1 MFDDIISQI
10 PVPANFSGENGEKL
24 NKPYR
29 KCRNISP
36 NGLVEAMEQLLVF
49 NQSLI
54 KTINFMKMIWN
65 KSAIKALQVFNWM
78 FFVMMIAANYL
89 ANALPFNNKTTGQL
103 SAQYPNLFVPAPIT
117 FAIWGI
123 IYISLLFFC
132 IKQSKSLFKSHVD
145 EATADT
151 VGTIGSRFIVTCI
164 LNILWML
171 SWHYEY
177 LIFSVFVMLALL
189 VQLININARLNAIVP
204 YLNKTSRTAIKIPFG
219 SYLGW
224 ICIATI
230 ANITAALVGT
240 NWEGWG
246 QSQTFWATIMILV
259 GTIISSWAL
268 LKLKN
273 AYIGLSVIWA
283 LTGII
288 IARLEADLYYRF
300 IVWSAVFGIVL
311 IATAMI
317 VEITGSLFRTSKIKV
332 LDSKLDHNH
341 KAAVL

>member
-1 MFDDIISQI
+1 M
-10 PVPANFSGENGEKL
+10 
-24 NKPYR
+24 
-29 KCRNISP
+29 
-36 NGLVEAMEQLLVF
+36 
-49 NQSLI
+49 
-54 KTINFMKMIWN
+54 KTIWN

-78 FFVMMIAANYL
+78 FFVMMVGANYL

-103 SAQYPNLFVPAPIT
+103 SAQYPNLFVPAPVT

-123 IYISLLFFC
+123 IYILLLFFC
-132 IKQSKSLFKSHVD
+132 IKQSKSLFKGHVD

-164 LNILWML
+164 LNVLWML

-177 LIFSVFVMLALL
+177 LVFSVFVMLALL
-189 VQLININARLNAIVP
+189 VQLININARLNVITS
-204 YLNKTSRTAIKIPFG
+204 YLNKTSRMAIKAPFG

-246 QSQTFWATIMILV
+246 QSETFWATMMILV
-259 GTIISSWAL
+259 GTVISSWAL

-273 AYIGLSVIWA
+273 AYIGLSVAWA

-288 IARLEADLYYRF
+288 IARLEADDYYRF
-300 IVWSAVFGIVL
+300 IVWSAVFGILLVVAA
-311 IATAMI
+311 II
-317 VEITGSLFRTSKIKV
+317 VEITGSLFRTPKIKV
-332 LDSKLDHNH
+332 LSSKLDPNH
-341 KAAVL
+341 KTVTV

>member
-1 MFDDIISQI
+1 M
-10 PVPANFSGENGEKL
+10 
-24 NKPYR
+24 
-29 KCRNISP
+29 
-36 NGLVEAMEQLLVF
+36 
-49 NQSLI
+49 
-54 KTINFMKMIWN
+54 KTTWN

-78 FFVMMIAANYL
+78 FFVMMVGANYL

-117 FAIWGI
+117 FTIWGI

-132 IKQSKSLFKSHVD
+132 IKQSKSLFKGHVD

-164 LNILWML
+164 LNVLWML

-177 LIFSVFVMLALL
+177 LVFSVFVMLALL
-189 VQLININARLNAIVP
+189 VQLININARLNVITP
-204 YLNKTSRTAIKIPFG
+204 YLNKTSRMAIKAPFG

-246 QSQTFWATIMILV
+246 QSETFWATTLILV
-259 GTIISSWAL
+259 GTVISSWAL

-273 AYIGLSVIWA
+273 AYIGLSVAWA

-288 IARLEADLYYRF
+288 IARLEADDYYRF
-300 IVWSAVFGIVL
+300 IVWSAVFGILLVVAA
-311 IATAMI
+311 II
-317 VEITGSLFRTSKIKV
+317 VEITGSLFRTPKIKV
-332 LDSKLDHNH
+332 LSSKLDPNH
-341 KAAVL
+341 KTVTV